1 MHEQLR
7 NGGTAEELRGDD
19 AFSGDGELGA
29 ALLRGSNEVR
39 RSGRSQ

>member
-1 MHEQLR
+1 MRKQLR
-7 NGGTAEELRGDD
+7 NGGIEEELHDD
-19 AFSGDGELGA
+19 RALNGDGELGA